1 MGRACADAP
10 YLLRVVATTTQIADL
25 ARNVGGRQARV
36 QAILSANVDPRTY
49 ALGPGDLAR
58 IALADVVLVN
68 GVGLED
74 PWLAPLTRGP
84 SGIPVAVTNRHVK
97 VLPIDP
103 GVGYV
108 LTAEGFPAVV
118 PHPGV
123 QFAPGRTSGPN
134 WGETVIPVAAV
145 SRGVALIAGDPAVWS
160 AVPNAIRMVANI
172 RDAFSA
178 AAGPS
183 YAEYYESNAARYLA
197 ALEILD
203 RSIAGQIATLT
214 RAQRTLVT
222 NSGIL
227 DYYARRYGLRLVRI
241 AVPGTTAGPA
251 AAAREMDAL
260 AATIRA
266 AHTKAVFL
274 DGPIDP
280 AAIQAIGR
288 AARVRVVTDL
298 YGMSLGLPGSD
309 GDTYVTMMQHN
320 TDVIVGA
327 LR

>member
-1 MGRACADAP
+1 
-10 YLLRVVATTTQIADL
+10 
-25 ARNVGGRQARV
+25 
-36 QAILSANVDPRTY
+36 
-49 ALGPGDLAR
+49 
-58 IALADVVLVN
+58 
-68 GVGLED
+68 
-74 PWLAPLTRGP
+74 
-84 SGIPVAVTNRHVK
+84 
-97 VLPIDP
+97 
-103 GVGYV
+103 
-108 LTAEGFPAVV
+108 
-118 PHPGV
+118 
-123 QFAPGRTSGPN
+123 
-134 WGETVIPVAAV
+134 
-145 SRGVALIAGDPAVWS
+145 
-160 AVPNAIRMVANI
+160 
-172 RDAFSA
+172 
-178 AAGPS
+178 
-183 YAEYYESNAARYLA
+183 
-197 ALEILD
+197 
-203 RSIAGQIATLT
+203 
-214 RAQRTLVT
+214 VT